1 MDSVEDVV
9 ERMKRINKNEIK
21 ESLSMRWTPIPEILY
36 RSYCIAHE

>member
-9 ERMKRINKNEIK
+9 ERMKRINKDEIQGAALHVADPV
-21 ESLSMRWTPIPEILY
+21 SVMLY